1 MDSKED
7 KIYNDS
13 SEDFTKDL
21 TSTTPSAIDGD
32 SWDWVQS
39 ELRKLEEE
47 LPSDSQMLEVVD
59 AISVADFWKRRY
71 DEERILWER
80 KLQHKEEEKTQLKEK
95 TQSHE
100 IALKELEWKLKE
112 LERRW
117 QEERLLLEDR
127 LKSKEL
133 EAEVKKL
140 QLQWETRL
148 KVLEEENKKLKAR
161 LSPDEAAA
169 ISAGQQTSQQFP
181 QTQQIP
187 PYYGIPSMGGVA
199 EARVRELEERLR
211 QTEEEHRRT
220 LAKLEEEKNAVKK
233 QFEEKENNFLKEKAA
248 WEMLEKEVSQM
259 NAQMME
265 RLKLLREREQDHF
278 TVLEDLAR
286 GFAHRV
292 RNYLGIISG
301 TIQLCVANYQMN
313 EELKNQL
320 LIVDQNVADMLKS
333 IEEFLA
339 LARIPQMSP
348 TKISLENLIEKIL
361 SQYQEKFN
369 SCGIKLEK
377 NFEQPE
383 HQMELDEK
391 LITDAISHLLDNA
404 IESMPSGGTITLSTT
419 TDKEKGTT
427 ILRISDTGSG
437 ISDTHLK
444 KIFQPYFTTKKNHKG
459 LGLTA
464 AKRIA
469 DLHGA
474 TLTLESTKGKGTT
487 ITIAFLGKQ

>member
-1 MDSKED
+1 MSEKED
-7 KIYNDS
+7 KIYDDASN
-13 SEDFTKDL
+13 DL
-21 TSTTPSAIDGD
+21 TSASLPSSDD
-32 SWDWVQS
+32 SWDWVQQ

-47 LPSDSQMLEVVD
+47 LPTDSQMLEVVD

-71 DEERILWER
+71 DEERLLWER
-80 KLQHKEEEKTQLKEK
+80 KLQHKEEEKIQLKEK

-148 KVLEEENKKLKAR
+148 KVLEEENKKLKSK
-161 LSPDEAAA
+161 LSPEESAAIMASAAA
-169 ISAGQQTSQQFP
+169 TQQPVQFP
-181 QTQQIP
+181 QGF
-187 PYYGIPSMGGVA
+187 YGIPPGVA
-199 EARVRELEERLR
+199 DARIRELEERLR

-220 LAKLEEEKNAVKK
+220 LAKLEEEKENVKK

-248 WEMLEKEVSQM
+248 WETLEKEVSQM
-259 NAQMME
+259 NAEMME
-265 RLKLLREREQDHF
+265 RLKFLREREQDHF
-278 TVLEDLAR
+278 TALEDLAR

-301 TIQLCVANYQMN
+301 TIQLCVANYQMD

-320 LIVDQNVADMLKS
+320 LIVDQNVAEMLKS
-333 IEEFLA
+333 IEEFLS
-339 LARIPQMSP
+339 LARIPQLSP
-348 TKISLENLIEKIL
+348 VRISLSSLIEKIL
-361 SQYQEKFN
+361 PQYQEKF
-369 SCGIKLEK
+369 SAAGIRFEK
-377 NFEQPE
+377 NFESAPE
-383 HQMELDEK
+383 LELDEK
-391 LITDAISHLLDNA
+391 LMSDAISHLINNA
-404 IESMPSGGTITLSTT
+404 IEAMPSGGTLGISVIFQ
-419 TDKEKGTT
+419 KEKSV
-427 ILRISDTGSG
+427 ILLKISDTGTG
-437 ISDTHLK
+437 ISETHLK

-469 DLHGA
+469 DIHGA
-474 TLTLESTKGKGTT
+474 TLSLESAKGKGTT
-487 ITIAFLGKQ
+487 VTIAFAASGTNGK